1 MVRGVSMLKPQVY
14 LVGAGPGDPELLTV
28 KAVRVLQQADIV
40 VHDRLIGEGILD
52 LAPPRAQRVYVGKAP
67 GRPGMTQD
75 GINDLLVELAVP
87 GRRVVRLKGG
97 DPFVFGRG
105 GEEALHLLRHGIP
118 VEVIPGITAALG
130 CAASAM
136 IPLTHRGVAT
146 SVRFVTGHCRAGWWL
161 DLNWPSLA
169 DPRTTLVFYMG
180 LAHLEEITG
189 RLIAAGLPHGTP
201 AAAIADGTTPEQRVV
216 RGSLAT
222 LERAVRLAALAS
234 PVLLVIGPVVDV
246 LVDPQ
251 LARLGEGRRTA
262 VVVEQVGHA

>member
-1 MVRGVSMLKPQVY
+1 
-14 LVGAGPGDPELLTV
+14 
-28 KAVRVLQQADIV
+28 
-40 VHDRLIGEGILD
+40 
-52 LAPPRAQRVYVGKAP
+52 
-67 GRPGMTQD
+67 
-75 GINDLLVELAVP
+75 
-87 GRRVVRLKGG
+87 
-97 DPFVFGRG
+97 
-105 GEEALHLLRHGIP
+105 
-118 VEVIPGITAALG
+118 
-130 CAASAM
+130 M

-169 DPRTTLVFYMG
+169 DPQTTLVFYMG
-180 LAHLEEITG
+180 LGHLEEIAG
-189 RLIAAGLPHGTP
+189 RLIEAGLPHGTP